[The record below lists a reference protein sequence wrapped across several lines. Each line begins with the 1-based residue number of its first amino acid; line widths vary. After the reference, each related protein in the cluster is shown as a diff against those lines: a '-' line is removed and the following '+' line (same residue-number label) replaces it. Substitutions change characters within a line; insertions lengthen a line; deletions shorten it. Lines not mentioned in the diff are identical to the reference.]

1 MSKIVLYPSIFELFD
16 IENIC
21 IITQLFAESGFEP
34 PTLVLPA

>member
-1 MSKIVLYPSIFELFD
+1 MSKIDLFASIFEIFD